1 MHAERIAMR
10 RAAPASVV
18 LLLLFA
24 TGFLSCCATARY
36 ERGAVLAGD
45 DLSETLF
52 LSGEEFR
59 LEAETPQGTVM
70 FAGRL
75 EVTDN
80 EWRFTIQTF
89 RMNDGRVRT
98 FSPAPVYV
106 YRGRSF
112 ENGIAFYSRLSP
124 RHLPADLVFITAPC
138 DFDIVR

>member
-1 MHAERIAMR
+1 MR
-10 RAAPASVV
+10 TAAPVSLF

-59 LEAETPQGTVM
+59 LEKETPQGTLV
-70 FAGRL
+70 FAGLL

-80 EWRFTIQTF
+80 EWRFTITTF
-89 RMNDGRVRT
+89 RTNDGRVRT
-98 FSPAPVYV
+98 FEPALVYV

-124 RHLPADLVFITAPC
+124 RRPTAELVFITVPC